1 MRYNYQERR
10 YMSNGLP
17 SARVISFYLVLLSL
31 SKRHPGEYFSMKRI
45 LSETARYLE
54 LRDPAFED
62 EVSTRQGR
70 RYIESIRNSLAE
82 VDVRYGPG
90 GGYRIDDPQ
99 APFNGF
105 PVSDIEAIS
114 ASMLGFPEAK
124 EALRNVPGFSDALGS
139 DIIGVPGFQE
149 GELPKILSFMQA
161 IKEGRGVVLKDYD
174 LKRCKADLLGVPL
187 SVLYFDCNLYFGMAY
202 RDKNGTIAGKC
213 YAPEKCSGVV
223 MVDRPFEVAAEI
235 TQAYKDAE
243 AVGANRIS
251 AKRII
256 KEFQAPVSER
266 RKVRVAFSGKAKIIK
281 TVESTD
287 FYEVATYSE
296 EEFAKRRRKIKYD

>member
-1 MRYNYQERR
+1 MT
-10 YMSNGLP
+10 NGLP

-45 LSETARYLE
+45 LTETARYLE

-105 PVSDIEAIS
+105 PVSDLEAIS

-139 DIIGVPGFQE
+139 DILGVPGFQE
-149 GELPKILSFMQA
+149 GELPKILIFMQA
-161 IKEGRGVVLKDYD
+161 IREGKGVVLKDYD
-174 LKRCKADLLGVPL
+174 LKRCKVDLLGVPL

-202 RDKNGTIAGKC
+202 RDKNGAIAGKC

-223 MVDRPFEVAAEI
+223 MVDRPFEVPAEI

-251 AKRII
+251 AKRVV

-296 EEFAKRRRKIKYD
+296 EEFAKRSAKI

>member
-1 MRYNYQERR
+1 
-10 YMSNGLP
+10 MSNGIP
-17 SARVISFYLVLLSL
+17 TARVISFYLVLLSL
-31 SKRHPGEYFSMKRI
+31 SKRHPGEFFPMASI
-45 LSETARYLE
+45 LTETARYLE
-54 LRDPAFED
+54 SRDPAFEE

-70 RYIESIRNSLAE
+70 RYVESIRNSLADVE
-82 VDVRYGPG
+82 VKNGPG

-105 PVSDIEAIS
+105 PLSDLEAIS

-161 IKEGRGVVLKDYD
+161 IKEGKGVVLKDYD

-213 YAPEKCSGVV
+213 YAPEKCSGVAL
-223 MVDRPFEVAAEI
+223 VDRPFEVPEEI

-251 AKRII
+251 AKRIV

-266 RKVRVAFSGKAKIIK
+266 RKVRIAFSGKAKIIK

-287 FYEVATYSE
+287 FYEVAIYSE
-296 EEFAKRRRKIKYD
+296 EEFAKRRRKIKYDYAMG